1 MIGMSTMWPWMLLGL
16 IGLWALVGC
25 AIHWV
30 IGSRR
35 TVLAPVALRLLDVRL
50 ASGEITDDEYRRIR
64 RLITTGH

>member
-1 MIGMSTMWPWMLLGL
+1 MGMSAMWLWMLLGL

-35 TVLAPVALRLLDVRL
+35 TYSAPVALRVLDVRL
-50 ASGEITDDEYRRIR
+50 ASGEITDDEYLRIR